1 MLKGYEILGTEKPI
15 YKEKL
20 VHHFFLDE
28 ITQLNENPEDYR
40 VDGYVQVIKNK
51 EIFFNAVYSLDK
63 GNLNSYN

>member
-1 MLKGYEILGTEKPI
+1 MLKNHEILGTEKPI

-20 VHHFFLDE
+20 VHHLFLDE

-51 EIFFNAVYSLDK
+51 KIFFTAVYSLK
-63 GNLNSYN
+63 